1 MTKHLFLLL
10 FTFNFFV
17 LFNTNAEKSTVK
29 IHGIV
34 HGNDCKEIVFSGFE
48 HNPIYEIRK
57 EYTVLVDSNHRFSV
71 EIPINQFSKAS
82 IETDYRSKM
91 PIHQEVYFSPG
102 DDVELTIEGNI
113 VQFSGKGAPINN
125 FVSKLCKEKLQE
137 SDFSSPL
144 IKGVLTID
152 EYITSI
158 QVFRNKRLDFLNNYK
173 NIHELSVSFID
184 YYKDITEIKYRDLIQ
199 ILYHEAFVKYI
210 KLNTFSHKLKE
221 QTSLSYFTNDKWV
234 KYPEYLSTIYHFCFY
249 GKSIEVDN
257 AIMYKDRWSRVR
269 HVMTDSLQGKTRE
282 YVLASR
288 ICADLEYSGEY
299 DSTMVN
305 AYFKLATDKFAQD
318 MVKKTIHHF
327 KIKKDLIGKP
337 LHPAFAKT
345 LLADTSNNKLNFSDM
360 MAKYKGKVVYLEAWT
375 TYCGPCRAAMP
386 TSRALEKE
394 LAGLPIEFVY
404 INYNTLNQINWNAI
418 FEMTGTSRN
427 HYRSVD
433 GLKSSMNTYVNTSVF
448 PWYMLFDKEGKMI
461 SCYAPSPY
469 DIKNQLI
476 QIAKE

>member
-1 MTKHLFLLL
+1 MKKNFFLLL
-10 FTFNFFV
+10 FAFNFFV

-34 HGNDCKEIVFSGFE
+34 QGNDCKEIVFKGFE
-48 HNPIYEIRK
+48 HNPIYEVRK

-71 EIPINQFSKAS
+71 EIPINQFSKAI
-82 IETDYRSKM
+82 IETDYRSKTA
-91 PIHQEVYFSPG
+91 IYQDVYFSPG
-102 DDVELTIEGNI
+102 DDVEITIDGNI

-137 SDFSSPL
+137 SDFYSPFK
-144 IKGVLTID
+144 KGALTID

-158 QVFRNKRLDFLNNYK
+158 QAFRNKRLDFLNNYK
-173 NIHELSVSFID
+173 NIHEISVSFID
-184 YYKDITEIKYRDLIQ
+184 YYKDITEIEYRDLIK
-199 ILYHEAFVKYI
+199 ILYKEAHEKNI
-210 KLNTFSHKLKE
+210 KFNTFSHKLKE

-234 KYPEYLSTIYHFCFY
+234 KYPEYLSTIYLFCFY
-249 GKSIEVDN
+249 GKSSEIGN
-257 AIMYKDRWSRVR
+257 ASKDENMFSRVR
-269 HVMTDSLQGKTRE
+269 HIMTDSLQGKTRD

-288 ICADLEYSGEY
+288 ICMDLEYYGEY

-327 KIKKDLIGKP
+327 KIKNDLIGKP

-345 LLADTSNNKLNFSDM
+345 LLADTSNNKLTLSDM
-360 MAKYKGKVVYLEAWT
+360 MAKFKGKVVYLEAWT

-404 INYNTLNQINWNAI
+404 INYNTFNQIYWKEI

-433 GLKSSMNTYVNTSVF
+433 GLKSSMNTYVNTSSF
-448 PWYMLFDKEGKMI
+448 PWYMLFDKEGKMV
-461 SCYAPSPY
+461 SCYAPEPN